1 MNVVGGR
8 EYVEQ
13 KILRLE
19 RERERETR
27 GVALGKTLDA
37 VAFYSILDYKEVDS

>member
-19 RERERETR
+19 RERETR
-27 GVALGKTLDA
+27 GVALGKMLDA